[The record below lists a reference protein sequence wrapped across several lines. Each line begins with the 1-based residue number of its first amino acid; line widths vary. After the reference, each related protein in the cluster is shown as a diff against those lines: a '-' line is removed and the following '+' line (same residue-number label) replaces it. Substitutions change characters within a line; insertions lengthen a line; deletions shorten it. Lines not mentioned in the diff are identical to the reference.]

1 VAVSHF
7 GLEAEVARIPPH
19 RLRIAVQNAT
29 GEPGMARRMVQELV
43 RQGYVHAFAVEDSTQ
58 VLQQTEILAQSGDRE
73 GAKQIRAAIG
83 LGEVRVESTGVLNSD
98 VTIRIGQDWA
108 QQLALDEALRA
119 ADANG
124 QTQAPPGAAQL

>member
-1 VAVSHF
+1 
-7 GLEAEVARIPPH
+7 
-19 RLRIAVQNAT
+19 
-29 GEPGMARRMVQELV
+29 
-43 RQGYVHAFAVEDSTQ
+43 VEDSTQ

-98 VTIRIGQDWA
+98 VTIRVGQDWA